1 MYDKLEVQYDLKE
14 NTTFIMTSACI
25 LSEFS
30 CKNSTKPAIVQTPQ
44 YTNMVEIRELRLVL
58 MTLKLWKEDTLSV
71 WTEK

>member
-44 YTNMVEIRELRLVL
+44 YTNIPNWTDLSENLFTTSILRLPCN
-58 MTLKLWKEDTLSV
+58 T
-71 WTEK
+71 